1 MLNLRKLIK
10 YIIFRKRGLDIDFS
24 SSLNKTVSFAGSF
37 VGGYIRNSN
46 LQISKLG
53 NACYIEN
60 AYSYGDVE
68 LGNHVSI
75 SGPGTV
81 LHAAVGKI
89 KIGNYCSIAQ
99 NVSIQEF
106 NHDYKRVSTSAINF
120 FFFTKD
126 FKDDAISKGDII
138 IEDDVWIGSNVV
150 ILSGVQIGRGSVIG
164 AGSIVSKSI
173 PPYSIVIGNPARVLK
188 KRFSDEVIAKLE
200 KSNWWNW
207 SDDEIIR
214 NKCFFED
221 FGI

>member
-1 MLNLRKLIK
+1 MRGIKKLLK
-10 YIIFRKRGLDIDFS
+10 YISFRKIGLDIDFA
-24 SSLNKTVSFAGSF
+24 SSLNRNVTFADSFDT
-37 VGGYIRNSN
+37 GYIRNSN
-46 LQISKLG
+46 LQISTMG

-60 AYSYGDVE
+60 VYSYGNIE

-81 LHAAVGKI
+81 LHSAVGKI

-106 NHDYKRVSTSAINF
+106 NHDYKRVSTSAMNF

-126 FKDDAISKGDII
+126 FRDDAVSKGDII

-164 AGSIVSKSI
+164 AGSIVTKSV
-173 PPYSIVIGNPARVLK
+173 PSYSIVVGNPARVLK
-188 KRFSDEVIAKLE
+188 KRFTDAEITKLE
-200 KSNWWNW
+200 ESNWWNW
-207 SDDEIIR
+207 ADEEIIK

-221 FGI
+221 FGK